1 MRILSARIFLTILLA
16 LLIGATV
23 VQAHGA
29 PVLTLDPP
37 IAAAGGTTIANGSQM
52 EPDLEFAIT
61 LERAGK
67 VITLGKATA
76 TKDKPD
82 ADEAM
87 FSQMVTIPSDTK
99 PGSYQIRVTSADGDT
114 ASADLTVTE
123 VASAAKPG
131 PAQVVT
137 ASGELHVLD
146 RSKPVAQTAALGVIA
161 AFLAIV
167 GIWMARRSE
176 TLA

>member
-1 MRILSARIFLTILLA
+1 MRILSARIFLTIVLA
-16 LLIGATV
+16 LLIGATA

-67 VITLGKATA
+67 VITLGTATA
-76 TKDKPD
+76 TKEKPD

-87 FSQMVTIPSDTK
+87 FSQTVTIPSDTK
-99 PGSYQIRVTSADGDT
+99 PGSYQVRVTSADGDT

-123 VASAAKPG
+123 AAAAAKTG

-146 RSKPVAQTAALGVIA
+146 RSRPVAQTAALGVIA
-161 AFLAIV
+161 ALHAII
-167 GIWMARRSE
+167 GIFMARRSE

>member
-1 MRILSARIFLTILLA
+1 MRNVSARIFLTILLA
-16 LLIGATV
+16 LLIGATAA
-23 VQAHGA
+23 QAHGA

-37 IAAAGGTTIANGSQM
+37 IAAAGGTTIVNGSQM

-67 VITLGKATA
+67 IIDLGKATA
-76 TKDKPD
+76 KKEKPD
-82 ADEAM
+82 AEEAM
-87 FSQMVTIPSDTK
+87 FSQVVTIPSDTK
-99 PGSYQIRVTSADGDT
+99 PGSYQIRVTSPDGDT
-114 ASADLTVTE
+114 AFADLPVTE

-146 RSKPVAQTAALGVIA
+146 RSRSVAQVTVLGAIA
-161 AFLAIV
+161 VLLAIV
-167 GIWMARRSE
+167 GIFMARRSE

>member
-1 MRILSARIFLTILLA
+1 MRNLSARIFLTILLA
-16 LLIGATV
+16 LLIGATA

-37 IAAAGGTTIANGSQM
+37 IAAAGGTTIAKGSQM

-67 VITLGKATA
+67 VSTLANATA
-76 TKDKPD
+76 KKDSVD
-82 ADEAM
+82 ATEGM
-87 FSQMVTIPSDTK
+87 FAQMVTIPSDTK
-99 PGSYQIRVTSADGDT
+99 PGSYLIRVTSADGDT
-114 ASADLTVTE
+114 ASADLTVTD

-131 PAQVVT
+131 PAQVVM

-146 RSKPVAQTAALGVIA
+146 RSKPVAETAVLAVIA
-161 AFLAIV
+161 AILAIV

>member
-1 MRILSARIFLTILLA
+1 MRLRPARIFITILLA
-16 LLIGATV
+16 LLLGATA

-29 PVLTLDPP
+29 PVVTLDPP
-37 IAAAGGTTIANGSQM
+37 VVGAGGTIIVNGSQM

-67 VITLGKATA
+67 VTSLGTATA
-76 TKDKPD
+76 KQEKPD

-87 FSQMVTIPSDTK
+87 FSQTVTIPSDSK
-99 PGSYQIRVTSADGDT
+99 PGSYQVRVTSADGDT
-114 ASADLTVTE
+114 AGADLTVTE
-123 VASAAKPG
+123 AAAAAKTG
-131 PAQVVT
+131 PAEVVM

-146 RSKPVAQTAALGVIA
+146 RSRSVAQATVLGAIAALLV
-161 AFLAIV
+161 IV

>member
-1 MRILSARIFLTILLA
+1 MRNVSARIFLTILLA
-16 LLIGATV
+16 LLIGATAA
-23 VQAHGA
+23 QAHGA

-37 IAAAGGTTIANGSQM
+37 IAAAGGTTIVNGSQM

-67 VITLGKATA
+67 IIDLGKATA
-76 TKDKPD
+76 KKEKPD
-82 ADEAM
+82 AEEAM
-87 FSQMVTIPSDTK
+87 FSQVVTIPSDTK
-99 PGSYQIRVTSADGDT
+99 PGSYQIRVTSPDGDT
-114 ASADLTVTE
+114 AFADLTVTE

-146 RSKPVAQTAALGVIA
+146 RSRSVAQVTVLGAIA
-161 AFLAIV
+161 VLLAIV
-167 GIWMARRSE
+167 GIFMARRSE

>member
-1 MRILSARIFLTILLA
+1 MRNLSARIFLTILLA
-16 LLIGATV
+16 LLVGATA

-37 IAAAGGTTIANGSQM
+37 IAAAGGTTIVNGSQM

-67 VITLGKATA
+67 IVSLGKATA
-76 TKDKPD
+76 KKDKPD
-82 ADEAM
+82 AEEAM
-87 FSQMVTIPSDTK
+87 FADTVTIPTDTK

-114 ASADLTVTE
+114 ASADLTVTD
-123 VASAAKPG
+123 VATAAQPG
-131 PAQVVT
+131 AAQVVM
-137 ASGELHVLD
+137 ASGDLHVLD
-146 RSKPVAQTAALGVIA
+146 RSRSVAQVTVLGAIAALLVI
-161 AFLAIV
+161 L
-167 GIWMARRSE
+167 GIWMARRPE

>member
-1 MRILSARIFLTILLA
+1 MRNVSARIFLTILLA
-16 LLIGATV
+16 LLIGATAA
-23 VQAHGA
+23 QAHGA

-37 IAAAGGTTIANGSQM
+37 IAAAGGTTIVNGSQM

-67 VITLGKATA
+67 IIDLGKATA
-76 TKDKPD
+76 KKEKPD
-82 ADEAM
+82 AEEAM
-87 FSQMVTIPSDTK
+87 FSQVVTIPSDTK
-99 PGSYQIRVTSADGDT
+99 PGSYQIRVTSPDGDT
-114 ASADLTVTE
+114 AFADLPVTE

-146 RSKPVAQTAALGVIA
+146 RSRSVAQVTVLGAIAVLFVI
-161 AFLAIV
+161 L
-167 GIWMARRSE
+167 GIFMARRSE